1 MKKIVF
7 YVCCILISILVLTS
21 CDSKPSNTPGTTA
34 SSETVDSSSREKT
47 SADSTT
53 ENFSVESEVSINS
66 EPFLGADVSSESG
79 TSSESDVSV
88 ESSVSTETTSIPEE
102 KVHSFILPEGS
113 TLESRFAVPDGYIR
127 TEYPEGSFGS
137 FVRNYPMKPDGSPV
151 LLWTKEPKGNQ
162 RDHAAV
168 FDMMVEDELDVQQ
181 CADSV
186 MRIYAEYFRATG
198 QYDRIRFHFVSGFLC
213 DYNSYIQGKRVQVS
227 GDDVVWVQSQPAE
240 DSDSV
245 FNEYMKIVCAY
256 ASTLSMESESV
267 SADLQDLQIGDIFL
281 KGGSPGHVVMVA
293 DVCEKDGR
301 KAFLLAQGYMP
312 AQEFHIVKN
321 PLHENDPWYYEEEV
335 HYPFRTQAY
344 TFPEGSFRRLQY

>member
-1 MKKIVF
+1 VF
-7 YVCCILISILVLTS
+7 SY
-21 CDSKPSNTPGTTA
+21 
-34 SSETVDSSSREKT
+34 
-47 SADSTT
+47 
-53 ENFSVESEVSINS
+53 
-66 EPFLGADVSSESG
+66 
-79 TSSESDVSV
+79 
-88 ESSVSTETTSIPEE
+88 
-102 KVHSFILPEGS
+102 ILPEGS
-113 TLESRFAVPDGYIR
+113 TLESRFAVPDGYVR
-127 TEYPEGSFGS
+127 SDYPEGSFGS

-213 DYNSYIQGKRVQVS
+213 DYNSYIQGNRVQVS

-335 HYPFRTQAY
+335 RYPFRTQAY

>member
-1 MKKIVF
+1 MDVMKKIVF
-7 YVCCILISILVLTS
+7 YVCSILISIFVLTS
-21 CDSKPSNTPGTTA
+21 CDSKPSNTPDTTA
-34 SSETVDSSSREKT
+34 SLDTVDSSLREKK
-47 SADSTT
+47 SADSMT
-53 ENFSVESEVSINS
+53 EKY
-66 EPFLGADVSSESG
+66 PA
-79 TSSESDVSV
+79 ESDVSL
-88 ESSVSTETTSIPEE
+88 ESGFSSESAISTEIASIPEK
-102 KVHSFILPEGS
+102 KVFSYILPEGN
-113 TLESRFAVPDGYIR
+113 TLESRFAVPDGYVR
-127 TEYPEGSFGS
+127 SDYPEGSFGS

-168 FDMMVEDELDVQQ
+168 FDMTVEDELDVQQ

-213 DYNSYIQGKRVQVS
+213 DYNSYIQGNRVKVS

-240 DSDSV
+240 DSENV

-267 SADLQDLQIGDIFL
+267 SADLHDLQIGDIFL

-293 DVCEKDGR
+293 DVCEKDGK

-312 AQEFHIVKN
+312 AQEFHIIKN

-335 HYPFRTQAY
+335 QYPFKTQAY

>member
-1 MKKIVF
+1 MKKIII
-7 YVCCILISILVLTS
+7 YVCSIIISISVLTS
-21 CDSKPSNTPGTTA
+21 CDSKPSNTPDAAASLETAHDSKEETESTENKTESFSAGSEVFLKTEA
-34 SSETVDSSSREKT
+34 SSE
-47 SADSTT
+47 
-53 ENFSVESEVSINS
+53 SEA
-66 EPFLGADVSSESG
+66 FSESG
-79 TSSESDVSV
+79 LSSESDVSP
-88 ESSVSTETTSIPEE
+88 ETESIPE
-102 KVHSFILPEGS
+102 KKAVSYILPEGS
-113 TLESRFAVPDGYIR
+113 TLESRFAVPEGYVR

-168 FDMMVEDELDVQQ
+168 FDMTVEDELDVQQ

-213 DYNSYIQGKRVQVS
+213 DYNSYIQGNRVKVS

-240 DSDSV
+240 DSDNV

-267 SADLQDLQIGDIFL
+267 SADLHDLQIGDIFL

-293 DVCEKDGR
+293 DVCENDGR

-335 HYPFRTQAY
+335 QYPFRTQAY